1 MENMRGCTLRSPHS
15 IDMKFVV
22 WSLLFIHYGFF
33 QLMEGNSTE
42 KFELS
47 LHPFGITE
55 MKDRLAL
62 YNRYTA
68 KSKPEKGFHFSC
80 FYPLSVS
87 SVGVGVGGVGDIGA
101 SSSKQS

>member
-1 MENMRGCTLRSPHS
+1 
-15 IDMKFVV
+15 
-22 WSLLFIHYGFF
+22 
-33 QLMEGNSTE
+33 
-42 KFELS
+42 
-47 LHPFGITE
+47 

-62 YNRYTA
+62 YNRDTA